1 MSSSRSDVA
10 RHRPRPIR
18 RSALAAAV
26 AAFAAC
32 APAMAAWCPDGK
44 ADHQNEIPRFDHIL
58 VIIAENHAYRQI
70 IGNPHAPNINRLAT
84 SYGLATR
91 YYGVVHPSKA
101 NYIAM
106 IGGDT
111 FGIHDDDAYYCK
123 AGSTDRFCEKVDT
136 DTNQPYVDH
145 TITGKSLIDQLAE
158 RNFTW
163 KAYLESIPSP
173 GSKVVYFPDP
183 ATPLASQPTEL
194 YASKH
199 NAFINFKSGQ
209 DDPDVAGKFVG
220 FDQLFE
226 DLARG
231 QLPNYAHVVPNQ
243 CNDMHGRSGPNVPD
257 DCDFDN
263 DEGRIARGDRTIR
276 ELVAAIQASPIWSAP
291 GNSAIVITWDEDDDP
306 HEKTGIQGCC
316 GYDPNSAANFG
327 GGHIAT
333 IVITNHG
340 PRGITDDTPHNHYSL
355 LRTTEDAFCIREYL
369 GHAKDADVVPMTKL
383 FQGQ

>member
-1 MSSSRSDVA
+1 VS
-10 RHRPRPIR
+10 
-18 RSALAAAV
+18 
-26 AAFAAC
+26 
-32 APAMAAWCPDGK
+32 
-44 ADHQNEIPRFDHIL
+44 
-58 VIIAENHAYRQI
+58 
-70 IGNPHAPNINRLAT
+70 
-84 SYGLATR
+84 
-91 YYGVVHPSKA
+91 
-101 NYIAM
+101 
-106 IGGDT
+106 
-111 FGIHDDDAYYCK
+111 
-123 AGSTDRFCEKVDT
+123 
-136 DTNQPYVDH
+136 
-145 TITGKSLIDQLAE
+145 
-158 RNFTW
+158 
-163 KAYLESIPSP
+163 
-173 GSKVVYFPDP
+173 
-183 ATPLASQPTEL
+183 
-194 YASKH
+194 
-199 NAFINFKSGQ
+199 
-209 DDPDVAGKFVG
+209 
-220 FDQLFE
+220 FDQLLE

-263 DEGRIARGDRTIR
+263 DDGRIARGDRTIR